1 MPILNEIITLMIP
14 REVQKKNIE
23 KFKTV
28 NTGDSNVSS
37 EYPVISSQSLHGL
50 PEQKPILSSDTV
62 LSMTLLNI
70 NGLNKRIFYLK
81 YMCVSIYAYT
91 HSL

>member
-1 MPILNEIITLMIP
+1 MIP

-28 NTGDSNVSS
+28 NKWETKIAV
-37 EYPVISSQSLHGL
+37 Y
-50 PEQKPILSSDTV
+50 ILSSDTV

-70 NGLNKRIFYLK
+70 NSLNKAVRSWQRL
-81 YMCVSIYAYT
+81 
-91 HSL
+91 

>member
-28 NTGDSNVSS
+28 NKWETKIAV
-37 EYPVISSQSLHGL
+37 Y
-50 PEQKPILSSDTV
+50 ILSSDTV

-70 NGLNKRIFYLK
+70 NSLNKAVRSWQKL
-81 YMCVSIYAYT
+81 
-91 HSL
+91 